1 MHRPPKESNN
11 QYILSFPTPEYRL
24 KTFVVSGVVKLNSL
38 LELRSTVNKKS
49 AFIGDLQVGVFFW
62 PRSKQKTNKKR
73 DKERKKKEFASE

>member
-1 MHRPPKESNN
+1 
-11 QYILSFPTPEYRL
+11 
-24 KTFVVSGVVKLNSL
+24 VKLNSL